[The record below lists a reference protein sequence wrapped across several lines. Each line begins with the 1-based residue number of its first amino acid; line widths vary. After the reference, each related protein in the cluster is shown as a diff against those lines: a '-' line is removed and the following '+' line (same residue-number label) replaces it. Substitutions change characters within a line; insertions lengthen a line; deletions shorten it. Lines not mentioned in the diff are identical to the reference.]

1 MRKNGLILICTLLL
15 SLYSYSQ
22 CNDITIKAND
32 YPGICVSNAI
42 KWFNMSRSEWSSEMK
57 KYDFSAT
64 GFTQG
69 APYYSSGSD
78 VNDNG
83 VLYSIAKDFDMLEIA
98 NTPVNDYKKNIFNNI
113 INELERYHYASQDNL
128 NFFRIKYS
136 DNKVYQFKISQNNDY
151 DGLWLRVVK

>member
-1 MRKNGLILICTLLL
+1 
-15 SLYSYSQ
+15 
-22 CNDITIKAND
+22 
-32 YPGICVSNAI
+32 
-42 KWFNMSRSEWSSEMK
+42 
-57 KYDFSAT
+57 
-64 GFTQG
+64 
-69 APYYSSGSD
+69 
-78 VNDNG
+78 